1 MTSIA
6 VVILNY
12 NGGELL
18 RKFLP
23 SIVQHSGSAKI
34 AVVDNGST
42 DQSLEVL
49 RDEFPTVEVIPTGAN
64 LGFSG
69 GYNFG
74 LKKINAEYSVLL
86 NSDVE
91 VTAGWL
97 EPLRRLMD
105 SNPAAAAVQ
114 PKILSY
120 SNKDHFEYAGAG
132 GGLIDSF
139 GYPFCRGRLFYLL
152 EKDNGQYSD
161 SKEIFW
167 SSGACMMVRTKLFYE
182 MGGLDEDFFAHMEEI
197 DLCWRLQR
205 AGHRIFYE
213 GASTVYHV
221 GGGTLSAS
229 NPRKTY
235 LNFKNGLSLLFKNLP
250 RTELMIK
257 LPVRI
262 ILDWIASIKFSLSGS
277 FRDGQSVIRAH
288 RHFFGGWGKEL
299 ARRRQTARF
308 GYPKLANQYKGL
320 IVWDFFVAGKRTYR
334 EL

>member
-1 MTSIA
+1 MSGVA

-23 SIVQHSGSAKI
+23 SIIQHSGTAKI

-42 DQSLEVL
+42 DQSAKIL
-49 RDEFPTVEVIPTGAN
+49 RDEFPSVELIPTGSN

-69 GYNFG
+69 GYNLG
-74 LKKINAEYSVLL
+74 LKKIDAEYSVLL

-97 EPLRRLMD
+97 EPLKQLMD
-105 SNPAAAAVQ
+105 ANPAIGAVQ

-120 SNKDHFEYAGAG
+120 SKKDHFEYAGAAG
-132 GGLIDSF
+132 GFVDSL
-139 GYPFCRGRLFYLL
+139 GYPFCRGRLFYWL
-152 EKDNGQYSD
+152 EQDKGQYND

-213 GASTVYHV
+213 GTSTVYHV

-250 RTELMIK
+250 RTELIVK
-257 LPVRI
+257 LPIRI
-262 ILDWIASIKFSLSGS
+262 LLDWIASLKFSLSGS
-277 FRDGQSVIRAH
+277 FRDGRSVIRAH
-288 RHFFGGWGKEL
+288 RHFFAGWGKER
-299 ARRRQTARF
+299 ARRKRTAQF
-308 GYPKLANQYKGL
+308 GYPKLANRYPGL